1 MDSLHGFLRGG
12 ETRVVSMILNIQEGI
27 YSAHELACGVLVLR
41 LVDSRQDFFC
51 CLASSL
57 MPALLGAELQP
68 LAMLGRRNLLGP
80 SDNTFEGEH
89 TQGKDHSPHLDAIPE
104 ANVPSVGN
112 DGAEAPVRSAEIEAP
127 TESTSLLPLPKELWW
142 LLMHLH
148 TKAKTVCAT
157 AVPGSPQWRDC
168 VNSHRRTCQ
177 WKDHQNEQQEEG
189 HSEVYQ
195 LCSEGKNSCASI
207 KNEDNNLSDSFF
219 SGSSLCKEHEK
230 QLLDAEGT
238 VCTEG
243 WLAADIAEFLCS
255 SGGETLKWPSFLAGA
270 DTYLQPQRGVPVAQR
285 ADNGADSLTRSNP
298 CGNTR
303 RRRQKK
309 QRDSEATNRNAADDT
324 TSCDVSHDE
333 PTKREVVFLRAC
345 LERGI
350 EIPQGVSICAALAV
364 SHNVTPRSSCNFF
377 FWHGSHRPGE
387 ELCRL
392 VLETTGELLSA

>member
-27 YSAHELACGVLVLR
+27 YSAHEFACGVLVLR

-80 SDNTFEGEH
+80 SDTSEEEH
-89 TQGKDHSPHLDAIPE
+89 TQGKDHSSHLDALTE
-104 ANVPSVGN
+104 VNVPSLGV
-112 DGAEAPVRSAEIEAP
+112 DGAEAPVQSAETEAS

-148 TKAKTVCAT
+148 TKAKTVFAT
-157 AVPGSPQWRDC
+157 AARESPQWRD
-168 VNSHRRTCQ
+168 NHRQRCQ
-177 WKDHQNEQQEEG
+177 WKYHQNEQQEEG

-195 LCSEGKNSCASI
+195 LCSEGKSSCAGI
-207 KNEDNNLSDSFF
+207 NNEDNNLSDSFF
-219 SGSSLCKEHEK
+219 SGSSLCKKHEK
-230 QLLDAEGT
+230 QLLDVEGT

-243 WLAADIAEFLCS
+243 WLAADIAEFLCIT
-255 SGGETLKWPSFLAGA
+255 GGETLKWPSFLAGA

-285 ADNGADSLTRSNP
+285 AENGADNLTRSNP

-303 RRRQKK
+303 QRRQKK
-309 QRDSEATNRNAADDT
+309 PGDSEATNRNAADDT
-324 TSCDVSHDE
+324 TSCSVSHDE
-333 PTKREVVFLRAC
+333 PTKREVFFLRAC

-364 SHNVTPRSSCNFF
+364 SHNVTPRSS
-377 FWHGSHRPGE
+377 
-387 ELCRL
+387 
-392 VLETTGELLSA
+392 